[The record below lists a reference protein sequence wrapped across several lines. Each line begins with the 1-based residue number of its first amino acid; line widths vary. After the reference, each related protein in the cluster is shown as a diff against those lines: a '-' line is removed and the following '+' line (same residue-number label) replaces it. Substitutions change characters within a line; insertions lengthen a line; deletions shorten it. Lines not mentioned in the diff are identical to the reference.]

1 MNVHPKTE
9 HSVAHGTFV
18 IERKFA
24 ADPARVFR
32 AWADPEIKAR
42 WFGTSEDGQ
51 GQLDFRVGG
60 REHSG
65 GMGPN
70 GEHFT
75 FDVLYQDIVPDN
87 RIVYSYDMTM
97 GGRRISVSV
106 AAIELFPDGSGTRMT
121 VTEHGAFLD
130 GLDKMSDREQGT
142 RWLIDQLA
150 AELDRQ
156 LKN

>member
-1 MNVHPKTE
+1 MTD
-9 HSVAHGTFV
+9 HSIVHGTFV

-32 AWADPEIKAR
+32 AWADPAIKQR
-42 WFGTSEDGQ
+42 WFGPSEDGK
-51 GQLDFRVGG
+51 GVFDFRVGG

-65 GMGPN
+65 GKGPN
-70 GEHFT
+70 GAFFS
-75 FDVLYQDIVPDN
+75 FDVLYQDIIPDN

-97 GGRRISVSV
+97 DGRRISVSV
-106 AAIELFPDGSGTRMT
+106 AAIELFPDGSGTRMQ

-130 GLDKMSDREQGT
+130 GLDKMSEREQGT
-142 RWLIDQLA
+142 NWLMDQLA

-156 LKN
+156 LKD